1 MNDGDIVP
9 GDAVPGEV
17 APGDLG
23 QAVRRLSRASVLVV
37 GDAMLD
43 RYVYGTVSRVS
54 PEAPVP
60 ILCVSREVAMPGG
73 AGNVVRN
80 LLALEAA
87 VAFVSV
93 VGDDQAGSDLTA
105 LIGGQQ
111 NVEPWLLVQGG
122 RTTTLKTRYIAQGQH
137 LIRADREETMALPE
151 KLAERLVRIASDAMA
166 ATSVTIL
173 SDYRKGV
180 LSAVVAQRLI
190 EAAKAL
196 GRKVIVDPKGRDYDR
211 YRGADIV
218 TPNRRELAEATGLA
232 VDSESGLVAAAQVL
246 LQRYDFGA
254 VLVTRAED
262 GMSLITPDEVLHY
275 PGEAAE
281 VYDVSG
287 AGDTVVAVLAAATA
301 VNVKLADAARLA
313 NIAGGIVV
321 GKVGTAVARP
331 NDILAAIT
339 PATGALRK
347 VVTPAAAAEAAE
359 RWRARG
365 YRVGFTNG
373 CFDLLHPGHVHL
385 LEQCR
390 AMCDRLIV
398 GMNGDA
404 SVKRLKGQSRPVQ
417 GEAAR
422 AAVLASLASVDLV
435 CLFEDDTPLNIL
447 KLIKPDLLVK
457 GADYTHD
464 TVVGAK
470 EVEAWGGKVAL
481 AELLPGPLHHGDGG
495 TATRVESIAEA
506 ALAATSETRSRQL
519 VARLR
524 GLTPP
529 AQDGSTNPCTP
540 KMKSPACP
548 SGRRWTPP
556 RAPCPP
562 ARRSAARM

>member
-1 MNDGDIVP
+1 MSVT
-9 GDAVPGEV
+9 EL

-23 QAVRRLSRASVLVV
+23 EAVRRLGRASVLVV

-43 RYVYGTVSRVS
+43 RYVYGEVSRVS

-60 ILCVSREVAMPGG
+60 ILCVTREVAMPGG

-80 LLALEAA
+80 LIALEAA

-137 LIRADREETMALPE
+137 LIRADREETIALPE

-166 ATSVTIL
+166 ATSLTVL

-180 LSAVVAQRLI
+180 LGADVAPRLI
-190 EAAKAL
+190 AAAKKL
-196 GRKVIVDPKGRDYDR
+196 GRRVIVDPKGRDYSR
-211 YRGADIV
+211 YAGADIV
-218 TPNRRELAEATGLA
+218 TPNRRELAEATGLS
-232 VDSESGLVAAAQVL
+232 VDSEHGIVAAAQVL
-246 LQRYDFGA
+246 LQRHGFGA

-262 GMSLITPDEVLHY
+262 GMSLITPEAIRHY
-275 PGEAAE
+275 PGEAPE
-281 VYDVSG
+281 VFDVSG
-287 AGDTVVAVLAAATA
+287 AGDTVVATLAAALA
-301 VNVKLADAARLA
+301 VNVPLFEAARLA

-331 NDILAAIT
+331 NDLLSAII
-339 PATGALRK
+339 PVTGALKK
-347 VVTPAAAAEAAE
+347 VVTPASAAEAAE
-359 RWRARG
+359 RWRSRG

-398 GMNGDA
+398 GMNADV
-404 SVKRLKGQSRPVQ
+404 SVKRLKGASRPVN

-435 CLFEDDTPLNIL
+435 CVFEDDTPLALLN
-447 KLIKPDLLVK
+447 LIRPDLLVK
-457 GADYTHD
+457 GADYTHA

-470 EVEAWGGKVAL
+470 EVESWGGKVAL
-481 AELLPGPLHHGDGG
+481 AELLPGHST
-495 TATRVESIAEA
+495 TAT
-506 ALAATSETRSRQL
+506 

-524 GLTPP
+524 G
-529 AQDGSTNPCTP
+529 
-540 KMKSPACP
+540 
-548 SGRRWTPP
+548 
-556 RAPCPP
+556 
-562 ARRSAARM
+562 